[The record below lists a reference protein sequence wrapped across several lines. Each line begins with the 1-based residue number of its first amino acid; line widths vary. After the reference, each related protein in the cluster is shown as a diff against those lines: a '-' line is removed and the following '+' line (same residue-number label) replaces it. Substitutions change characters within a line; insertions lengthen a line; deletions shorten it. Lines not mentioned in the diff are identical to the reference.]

1 MRSLGA
7 EYPKA
12 GDDGKAGAAASRG
25 LTPRG
30 ERRLPPEGR
39 GECEAH
45 RRAERPTPAVRD
57 RDRPTPPPSRA
68 PRAETGAE
76 RPRAGKTARSHG
88 RWEEWRT
95 LRPPRRRAT
104 GRRHGAGGG
113 DEDRQRR
120 R

>member
-7 EYPKA
+7 EASKA

-30 ERRLPPEGR
+30 
-39 GECEAH
+39 GEASH
-45 RRAERPTPAVRD
+45 QSAAASARPTAAPNAAVRD
-57 RDRPTPPPSRA
+57 SDRPTPPPSRA

-76 RPRAGKTARSHG
+76 RPRAGRTTRPHEG
-88 RWEEWRT
+88 WEEWRT
-95 LRPPRRRAT
+95 LRPPPRRAT
-104 GRRHGAGGG
+104 GRRHGSGGG